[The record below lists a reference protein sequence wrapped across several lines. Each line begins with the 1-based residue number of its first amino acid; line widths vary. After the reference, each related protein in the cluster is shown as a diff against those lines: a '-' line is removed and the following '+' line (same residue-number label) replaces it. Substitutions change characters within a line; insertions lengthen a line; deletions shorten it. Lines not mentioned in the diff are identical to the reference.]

1 MISSPALICSTW
13 QLALEAAEPPGEERV
28 ALEEEI
34 SMQRRHHGSPVSK
47 PLEKSLKPCLLTH
60 KGWLPMTPSKLAMA
74 QASYLLPVAWVQQIF
89 IELAISHQSP
99 KCYPMA
105 SSHWQSW
112 VGTKGQKV
120 SWIPGAQCY
129 SVIHFVPL
137 RLGWKISPRVMVLRA
152 ETWWCSKVGLCEIK
166 SLNGRVSVT
175 ESWWPK
181 DKERGHSGLN
191 IPGMLR
197 CGPGTL
203 LESCHVKW
211 IFFLKA

>member
-1 MISSPALICSTW
+1 MQYLTAGPRGSWATWRRACGPGGRNLYAKKTSPSIKAIGKEPKAMSTHAQRMVAHDPLQTRNGSGIILITCGLGTANFNWTS
-13 QLALEAAEPPGEERV
+13 
-28 ALEEEI
+28 
-34 SMQRRHHGSPVSK
+34 H
-47 PLEKSLKPCLLTH
+47 
-60 KGWLPMTPSKLAMA
+60 
-74 QASYLLPVAWVQQIF
+74 
-89 IELAISHQSP
+89 SHQSP

-137 RLGWKISPRVMVLRA
+137 SLGWKISPRVMVLRA
-152 ETWWCSKVGLCEIK
+152 ETQWCSKVGLCEIK